1 MTWQVGIAA
10 IMGLALL
17 AACSNDTMSK
27 SATDEAAA
35 RDACRAE
42 ADAAKDRP
50 EGRGFAGAADYNKFV
65 EQCMHDK
72 GY

>member
-50 EGRGFAGAADYNKFV
+50 EGRGFTGGADYNRYV
-65 EQCMHDK
+65 AECMRQK